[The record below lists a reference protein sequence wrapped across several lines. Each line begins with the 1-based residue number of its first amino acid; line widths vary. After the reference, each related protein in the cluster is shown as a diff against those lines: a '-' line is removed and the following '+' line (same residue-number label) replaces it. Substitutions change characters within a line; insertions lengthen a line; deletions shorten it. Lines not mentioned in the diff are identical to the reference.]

1 MQTSANIRQNRY
13 DDRLPI
19 DFYCRRPSGA
29 TNALKR
35 IAQVNACTRLALITA
50 VAVSLGGCGKIEAL
64 FKDDKGVTVAVPAKS
79 DGSVAM
85 LLPDFT
91 QLVEREGPAVVNI
104 QASRTEARTSQSDN
118 PYAVP
123 EDDPFYEF
131 FRRYMPNPNQQQETP
146 PPSESVSFG
155 SGFIFTE
162 DGYILT
168 NAHVVT
174 GSTQIKVML
183 TDKREMRAKLVGLD
197 KRTDVAVLKI
207 DAANL
212 PTVKTGTPDEL
223 KVGEWVAAIGAP
235 FGFENTVTAG
245 IVSAKGRSLP
255 DESYVPFIQTDV
267 AINPGNSGGP
277 LFNLKGEVI
286 GINSQIYSRSGGFM
300 GISFAIP
307 IDLAMKVADQLKAK
321 GKVSRGQLGVHIQEV
336 TQELAQSFGLDRAR
350 GALVVRVEPSGPA
363 SRAGIQIGDIILRLN
378 GQLVESSRDL
388 PRMVGDQPPGARI
401 KLGVWRKGNEQ
412 NVEATLAELAAEQ
425 SQAQPEQAQPEQPQS
440 YQFGKLGLT
449 LSELSVA
456 DREELGIRGGLFVQ
470 KVQGLSAR
478 AGLQHGDIIIGL
490 NQTEVTTVKGFE
502 KALNDAR
509 GNIALLVRRGD
520 STLFVPLRMN

>member
-1 MQTSANIRQNRY
+1 MKSY
-13 DDRLPI
+13 
-19 DFYCRRPSGA
+19 
-29 TNALKR
+29 
-35 IAQVNACTRLALITA
+35 TRLAIASALL
-50 VAVSLGGCGKIEAL
+50 VSLAGCGKIEAL
-64 FKDDKGVTVAVPAKS
+64 FKDDNQGAPVAVPAKA
-79 DGSVAM
+79 DGSVQM

-104 QASRTEARTSQSDN
+104 QAVRSESSSQATPSSDL
-118 PYAVP
+118 PIPVP

-131 FRRYMPNPNQQQETP
+131 FRRYMPNPNQQQEP

-155 SGFIFTE
+155 SGFILSA

-168 NAHVVT
+168 NAHVVA
-174 GSTQIKVML
+174 GGNQIKVML
-183 TDKREMRAKLVGLD
+183 TDKRELRAKLVGLD
-197 KRTDVAVLKI
+197 KRTDVAVLKV

-212 PTVKTGTPDEL
+212 PIVRIGAPDGL

-235 FGFENTVTAG
+235 FGFDNTVTAG

-277 LFNLKGEVI
+277 LFNLRGEVV

-307 IDLAMKVADQLKAK
+307 IDIAMKVAEQLKSS

-336 TQELAQSFGLDRAR
+336 TQELAQSFGLDRPR
-350 GALVVRVEPSGPA
+350 GALVVRVEPNGPA

-378 GQLVESSRDL
+378 GQIVDSSRDL
-388 PRMVGDQPPGARI
+388 PRMVGDQPPGTRI

-412 NVEATLAELAAEQ
+412 NVEATLAELAGEQ
-425 SQAQPEQAQPEQPQS
+425 AAQPAEPAPSTPQS

-449 LSELSVA
+449 LAELSA
-456 DREELGIRGGLFVQ
+456 DDKQTLGLRGGLVVQ
-470 KVQGLSAR
+470 KAQGVAAQ
-478 AGLQHGDIIIGL
+478 AGLMNGDVIIGL
-490 NQTEVTTVKGFE
+490 NQTEITNIKSFE
-502 KALNDAR
+502 RALASAN
-509 GNIALLVRRGD
+509 GNVALLVRRQD
-520 STLFVPLRMN
+520 STLFVPLRLN

>member
-1 MQTSANIRQNRY
+1 M
-13 DDRLPI
+13 
-19 DFYCRRPSGA
+19 
-29 TNALKR
+29 
-35 IAQVNACTRLALITA
+35 NACTRLALITA
-50 VAVSLGGCGKIEAL
+50 VALSVGGCGKIEAL
-64 FKDDKGVTVAVPAKS
+64 FKDDKGAPVAVPAKA

-104 QASRTEARTSQSDN
+104 QAMRAEARASQSDN
-118 PYAVP
+118 PYPVP

-146 PPSESVSFG
+146 QPSESVSFG

-174 GSTQIKVML
+174 GSSQIKVML
-183 TDKREMRAKLVGLD
+183 TDKREMRARLVGLD

-336 TQELAQSFGLDRAR
+336 SQELAQSFGLDRAR

-363 SRAGIQIGDIILRLN
+363 SRAGVQIGDIILRLN
-378 GQLVESSRDL
+378 GQNVESSRDL
-388 PRMVGDQPPGARI
+388 PRMVGDQPPGAQI
-401 KLGVWRKGNEQ
+401 KLGVWRKGKEQ
-412 NVEATLAELAAEQ
+412 NIDATLAELA
-425 SQAQPEQAQPEQPQS
+425 PEQAQATPEQSQPDVPQS

-449 LSELSVA
+449 LSELSA
-456 DREELGIRGGLFVQ
+456 SDKQELGIRGGLFVQ

-490 NQTEVTTVKGFE
+490 NQVEVTTVKGFE